1 MDASIWHEVVGY
13 VASAIVV
20 LSLTM
25 KSILRLRLIG
35 LAGSLAFFA
44 YGVLIGSI
52 PIAITNVVIMGI
64 HLFFLRK
71 LLGSKEIFSTLRVNP
86 DSRYL
91 QRFLEFHADQI
102 ERFQPGFEY
111 SPIPE
116 ALPVFIL
123 RDMIPAGLLIA
134 LPHADG
140 SLEVQLDYATPQYR
154 DFKLGRFVYSDESAV
169 FGHRTGAWSDLWSE
183 AHTRYLERMGFQ
195 PRDRDGRT
203 VMQRPLGG
211 EPK

>member
-1 MDASIWHEVVGY
+1 VDTPIWYEVVGY
-13 VASAIVV
+13 FASAIVV
-20 LSLTM
+20 LSLAM

-71 LLGSKEIFSTLRVNP
+71 LLVTKEIFSTLKVNP
-86 DSRYL
+86 ESRYL
-91 QRFLEFHADQI
+91 QRFIEFHTEQI

-111 SPIPE
+111 SPNPE
-116 ALPVFIL
+116 TVPVFVL

-154 DFKLGRFVYSDESAV
+154 DFKLGRFVYSAESAV
-169 FGHRTGAWSDLWSE
+169 FGHPTNAWSDMWSE
-183 AHTRYLERMGFQ
+183 AHTRYLERMGFR
-195 PRDRDGRT
+195 PRERDGRT
-203 VMQRPLGG
+203 VMQRSFGG
-211 EPK
+211 DPA

>member
-1 MDASIWHEVVGY
+1 VDASIWHEVVGY

-20 LSLTM
+20 LSLMM

-71 LLGSKEIFSTLRVNP
+71 LLGSTEIFSTLRVNP
-86 DSRYL
+86 ESRYL
-91 QRFLEFHADQI
+91 QRFLEFHAEQI
-102 ERFQPGFEY
+102 ERFQPGFAY
-111 SPIPE
+111 SPVPE
-116 ALPVFIL
+116 TLPVFIL
-123 RDMIPAGLLIA
+123 RDMIPAGLLVT

-154 DFKLGRFVYSDESAV
+154 DFKLGRFVYSIESAV
-169 FGHRTGAWSDLWSE
+169 FGDPTCAWSDMWSE
-183 AHTRYLERMGFQ
+183 AHTHYLERMGF
-195 PRDRDGRT
+195 RRGDRDGRT

-211 EPK
+211 DPT